1 LTILFVRWNL
11 LVRSGLWSSRA
22 SSHSEREPGLTKM
35 QSAPM
40 QSIPNASDILQAVID
55 ATPDAIFVKD
65 LEGKYVLV
73 NEAAARFVA
82 LPPNEVIGKNDFELY
97 PEETARRFVHDDKV
111 VLAAGKPMSFEGV
124 ATSSVGTQAYL
135 VSKGVYRD
143 QHGQILGIYG
153 ISHDITELRD
163 AQDSLELTRQALF
176 RSQKMEAVGQL
187 TGGIAHDFNNILM
200 VILGNLELLR
210 MRLPQVDDATT
221 ELIDETLRATRHGQD
236 LTGDLLAFSRR
247 RQLNPQPVAI
257 NALVENIVRLLTR
270 TLGASVK
277 ITTTASR
284 DAGVAMVDPG
294 ALEAA
299 IVNVALNARDAMP
312 EGGTLTIRTSRT
324 EITQPPRTE
333 DDLAIGRYAMLAIQ
347 DTGTGMAPDVVQRV
361 FEPFFSTKTGGAG
374 SGLGL
379 SMVYGFAKQ
388 SGGAVT
394 IASEVGRGSTVII
407 YLPLTKS
414 KPVAVAEP
422 DFPISPPVIAHTILV
437 VEDEAAVR
445 STVRRQLE
453 ALGHK
458 VLVAETAA
466 AALPMLSGQEAPDVL
481 LTDVVL
487 GAGMNGID
495 LAEAARKMKP
505 DFPVIFM
512 SGFSAVSEA
521 QQRIQ
526 EIGATLLTKPATLS
540 QLERAL
546 NSVMSGSP

>member
-1 LTILFVRWNL
+1 
-11 LVRSGLWSSRA
+11 
-22 SSHSEREPGLTKM
+22 M
-35 QSAPM
+35 QSRPM

-55 ATPDAIFVKD
+55 ATPDSIFVKD
-65 LEGKYVLV
+65 LDGKYVLV

-82 LPPNEVIGKNDFELY
+82 LPPSEVIGKNDFELY
-97 PEETARRFVHDDKV
+97 PEETARRFVEDDKR
-111 VLAAGKPMSFEGV
+111 VLAAGKPMTFEGV

-135 VSKGVYRD
+135 VTKGVYRD
-143 QHGQILGIYG
+143 KHGKILGLYG
-153 ISHDITELRD
+153 ISHDITELRA

-236 LTGDLLAFSRR
+236 LTSDLLAFSRR

-277 ITTTASR
+277 ITTTTSR

-312 EGGTLTIRTSRT
+312 DGGTRTIRTSRT

-347 DTGTGMAPDVVQRV
+347 DTGTGMAPDVVQRA
-361 FEPFFSTKTGGAG
+361 FEPFFSTKTGGGG

-379 SMVYGFAKQ
+379 SMVYGFARQ

-394 IASEVGRGSTVII
+394 IASELGRGSTVII

-414 KPVAVAEP
+414 KPVAVTAPEV
-422 DFPISPPVIAHTILV
+422 PITPPVIAHTILV

-453 ALGHK
+453 TLGHK
-458 VLVAETAA
+458 VLVADTAA
-466 AALPMLSGQEAPDVL
+466 TALPMLSGPEPPDVL

-495 LAEAARKMKP
+495 LAEAARKTRP
-505 DFPVIFM
+505 AFPVIFM
-512 SGFSAVSEA
+512 SGFSAVAEA

-526 EIGATLLTKPATLS
+526 NIGAPLLTKPATLS